1 MAYALSVSSDGLPEP
16 SQSCMSEGEFVL
28 AREHVRHGQDN
39 STDADLYDCRDFE
52 QSCANCA
59 TGCFLQRGLAEGQ
72 SLQSGQQD
80 IGCGR
85 EPQPELVGPDGV
97 GRGPV

>member
-1 MAYALSVSSDGLPEP
+1 
-16 SQSCMSEGEFVL
+16 MSEGEFML
-28 AREHVRHGQDN
+28 TGEHVRHGQDN
-39 STDADLYDCRDFE
+39 PTDAERYTCRDFE
-52 QSCANCA
+52 QPCAYGA
-59 TGCFLQRGLAEGQ
+59 TGRRLQAGLAKGQ

>member
-1 MAYALSVSSDGLPEP
+1 MSGMDRTIRRTLSVTRVAILSSR
-16 SQSCMSEGEFVL
+16 
-28 AREHVRHGQDN
+28 ARMVPGR
-39 STDADLYDCRDFE
+39 R
-52 QSCANCA
+52 
-59 TGCFLQRGLAEGQ
+59 LQAGLAKGQ

-80 IGCGR
+80 IGSGR